1 MPTLR
6 QVRAVQALAE
16 NGRNKGEALI
26 KAGYSPKTA
35 IAPTKV
41 TESLGFKEASKE
53 FVAKMRKERD
63 RIIQAMS
70 ERNLKTVDYQKLTT
84 AVDTLTKNI
93 QLLNGDE
100 TERTS
105 VKIDGIE
112 MIVPP
117 KK

>member
-1 MPTLR
+1 MPPTLR
-6 QVRAVQALAE
+6 QIAAVKALAE
-16 NGRNKGEALI
+16 NGRNKGDALR
-26 KAGYSPKTA
+26 KAGYSES
-35 IAPTKV
+35 IAKRPTDVLNSK
-41 TESLGFKEASKE
+41 GFKEASKE

-93 QLLNGDE
+93 QLLNGDD

-112 MIVPP
+112 MITP